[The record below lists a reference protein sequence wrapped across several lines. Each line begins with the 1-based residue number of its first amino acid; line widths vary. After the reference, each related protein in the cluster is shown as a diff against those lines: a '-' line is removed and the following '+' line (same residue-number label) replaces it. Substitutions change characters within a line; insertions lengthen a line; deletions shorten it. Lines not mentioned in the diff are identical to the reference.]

1 MSQSGRKD
9 NQRTEPAEPIIT
21 PAASPRSE
29 QLIPVI
35 PPGNRFASTSRN
47 VGTATFSSMAK
58 QAESLVNGDNSIM
71 FNSYNNNA
79 VFKSARMDVNDCVS
93 IDVLNKSINNV
104 SVIAFDNNTMIQGF
118 SDGYTINNQGATVP
132 LYDSSIALST
142 AFGYEYAQTTDNL
155 RKDLN
160 IEIERRKYDHSVLLS
175 SFQQTSDACEHA
187 VRMIHYISYDTD
199 NHTVSVVIPFEDEQS
214 ANLSYVDDMP
224 SETLTYD
231 TINPDPAGGI
241 LEYEPR
247 ASDEKTIVTINR
259 DGTSIDGSVNVSANI
274 SAPVIAGDS
283 MLATNA
289 YTQSLTLPAFI
300 ADVPGATYKHP
311 YRGQL
316 IEIPDTKPE
325 TEDDEGYYFYRI
337 IGGVHGDIVPNPN
350 RGLGE
355 KYQVPEGYHFDVEN
369 PQIRKDDFINR
380 TYDGKCYIGVT
391 HNSALAG
398 CSIQLPRTE
407 SEEPTPEAQMLM
419 DLLGYSPSDSD
430 STRYDNPNYRLIGY
444 IDIDEICFNPESVDI
459 MLYKQ
464 YKYIY
469 IDSDAKLNDIYYTP
483 EHTIISVADTMEMPI
498 ENLIPSIRAVLEY
511 VPEQIA
517 SQFSDYLKIIEDL
530 IKQYVAAALE
540 TISFDFD
547 VKQYAIEYN
556 AALTDYVIN
565 STGGLDKEPA
575 FNMPVNPRP
584 GEIPDFDVPAVPN
597 DWAMWINIR
606 KWIIQGIIDSLKRK
620 NGQTYWNDC
629 PNYDILNEYLSFA
642 AALGKISAFDESWSW
657 ELFKG
662 DILTWFVGGSSTLSG
677 NSVRFQ
683 VHSDKFKDEDKIGG
697 YFCSGAAGFHTNN
710 WLYVGNST
718 NIPNCNKVNGVKY
731 NLLCTG
737 DAHFGGYTNVSGTF
751 RFLQNSVLQFQK
763 EKIEYA
769 YDGREKFTKTTTF
782 DDLMNRI
789 DNLEAENAG
798 LKDRVKSLEDDV
810 AYLKQLV
817 KHFTL

>member
-1 MSQSGRKD
+1 MSQTARKD
-9 NQRTEPAEPIIT
+9 NQRTDPEEPIIT
-21 PAASPRSE
+21 
-29 QLIPVI
+29 PVI

-104 SVIAFDNNTMIQGF
+104 SVIAFDNNTMIQGI
-118 SDGYTINNQGATVP
+118 SDGYTINSQGATVP

-175 SFQQTSDACEHA
+175 TFQQTSEACEHA

-199 NHTVSVVIPFEDEQS
+199 NHTVSVVIPFENEQS
-214 ANLSYVDDMP
+214 ATLSYVDDLP

-231 TINPDPAGGI
+231 AINTDPAGGI

-247 ASDEKTIVTINR
+247 ASEEKTIVTIHR
-259 DGTSIDGSVNVSANI
+259 DGTSIDGSVTVSTDI
-274 SAPVIAGDS
+274 SVPVIAADS
-283 MLATNA
+283 ILATNT
-289 YTQSLTLPAFI
+289 YTESLTLPALI

-350 RGLGE
+350 RGMSE
-355 KYQVPEGYHFDVEN
+355 KYKVPEGYHFDVEN
-369 PQIRKDDFINR
+369 PQIRKDDFING
-380 TYDGKCYIGVT
+380 TYDGRCYIGVT
-391 HNSALAG
+391 HNSPLAG

-407 SEEPTPEAQMLM
+407 SEETTPEAQMLM
-419 DLLGYSPSDSD
+419 ALLGYSPSDSD
-430 STRYDNPNYRLIGY
+430 GTRYDNPNYRLIGY
-444 IDIDEICFNPESVDI
+444 INIDEICFDPDSVDI
-459 MLYKQ
+459 MLYQQ

-469 IDSDAKLNDIYYTP
+469 IDNDAKLNDIYYTP

-517 SQFSDYLKIIEDL
+517 SQFNEYLTIIEDL

-540 TISFDFD
+540 TVSFDLD
-547 VKQYAIEYN
+547 VKQYALEYN
-556 AALTDYVIN
+556 AALSDYIIN
-565 STGGLDKEPA
+565 STGGLTKEPA
-575 FNMPVNPRP
+575 FNMPINPRP
-584 GEIPDFDVPAVPN
+584 EEIPDFSAPALPT

-606 KWIIQGIIDSLKRK
+606 KWIMQGIADSLLQR
-620 NGQTYWNDC
+620 NGRSYWVDC

-642 AALGKISAFDESWSW
+642 AALGKISSFDESWSW

-677 NSVRFQ
+677 NSVRFT
-683 VHSDKFKDEDKIGG
+683 VHSEYFKDEDKIGG
-697 YFCSGAAGFHTNN
+697 YFCSGSAGFHTNT
-710 WLYVGNST
+710 WLYIGNSNKIPKCNRINST
-718 NIPNCNKVNGVKY
+718 NY
-731 NLLCTG
+731 NFVCDGIARL
-737 DAHFGGYTNVSGTF
+737 GGGTNVSD
-751 RFLQNSVLQFQK
+751 FLQIMDDASLQFRHN
-763 EKIEYA
+763 KIEYGW
-769 YDGREKFTKTTTF
+769 DNKKFVYTKSTTF
-782 DDLMNRI
+782 DDLMNKI
-789 DNLEAENAG
+789 DNLETENAA